1 MAEIERINVGSE
13 RLCSWGITANDYKM
27 GGVQVDFQDLLVKV
41 AKLRATKVEDEI
53 RPLSTRIRARNTML
67 DQLGDALATL
77 SSAQA
82 AFTSENGG
90 DATTSVSFTQTG
102 WKGLVAIGENG
113 YAANTSYNI
122 KKKEV
127 ERLVQLVKSKIDSCN
142 NQSQTDMTR
151 LQSLVDRRD
160 QSFSAATD
168 LMTSVSDTRSNL
180 ISNIG

>member
-1 MAEIERINVGSE
+1 MATIERINVGSE

-27 GGVQVDFQDLLVKV
+27 DGIQVDFQDLLVKV
-41 AKLRATKVEDEI
+41 TKLRAMKVEGEI
-53 RPLSTRIRARNTML
+53 QPLSTRIRARNTML
-67 DQLGDALATL
+67 DQLGVVLAKL

-82 AFTSENGG
+82 AFTSENDG
-90 DATTSVSFTQTG
+90 DATTRVNFTETET
-102 WKGLVAIGENG
+102 KGL
-113 YAANTSYNI
+113 AAAGDSSYSANWNYDI

-160 QSFSAATD
+160 ESYSTASNLMSA
-168 LMTSVSDTRSNL
+168 VSDTRSNL
-180 ISNIG
+180 IRNL

>member
-1 MAEIERINVGSE
+1 MAAIERINVGTK
-13 RLCSWGITANDYKM
+13 RLCSWGISANEYKM
-27 GGVQVDFQDLLVKV
+27 DGKQVDFQDLLVNV
-41 AKLRATKVEDEI
+41 SKLRAMKVEGEI
-53 RPLSTRIRARNTML
+53 HPLSTRMRARNTIL

-82 AFTSENGG
+82 AFASEDDGN
-90 DATTSVSFTQTG
+90 ATTNVTFTVAG
-102 WKGLVAIGENG
+102 SKGLSVIGEG
-113 YAANTSYNI
+113 SYSPATTYAV

-180 ISNIG
+180 ISNIA